1 MAKRKQKK
9 QRSRIDLKLSVK
21 YLTCSNSISGG
32 KYWTGRHCY
41 NEVAVDEK
49 TEVVWCS
56 SCVARLLGPPDE
68 KEKIKR
74 PRGWQ
79 FKSKFVD
86 SEGNVFFKGKEQPD
100 LKGKFKPTKVDD
112 KPIKK
117 KKKKKKVV
125 INKAKI
131 GRLKRKLKSETDET
145 KKKKIEN
152 QIKKLEKG
160 SVN

>member
-1 MAKRKQKK
+1 MTKRKQKSK
-9 QRSRIDLKLSVK
+9 INLSISVK
-21 YLTCSNSISGG
+21 YLTCSNSVSGG

-49 TEVVWCS
+49 TEVVLCS

-68 KEKIKR
+68 KEKTKIKK

-79 FKSKFVD
+79 FRSKFVD

-100 LKGKFKPTKVDD
+100 LKGKFKPTKFDD
-112 KPIKK
+112 TQTRKK
-117 KKKKKKVV
+117 VKKKKVIV
-125 INKAKI
+125 DKAKI
-131 GRLKRKLKSETDET
+131 GRLKRQLKNQTDKT
-145 KKKKIEN
+145 KKKKLEQ

-160 SVN
+160 NVE